1 MKPKNKATGSQ
12 GVVELFMELF
22 MVELLSMVSGF
33 MLMSAKNT
41 FRTIHDQLSIHFHSL
56 CQQSKEK
63 KIWKL

>member
-33 MLMSAKNT
+33 MLMLAKNP
-41 FRTIHDQLSIHFHSL
+41 FRTIHEQLSIHFHSL
-56 CQQSKEK
+56 CQ
-63 KIWKL
+63 